1 MYGYHDTAYTM
12 QPYFDCL
19 DFPDLMGG
27 KGSFIYNVSQA
38 GLHPQPLMTMLAA
51 Q

>member
-12 QPYFDCL
+12 QPYFVCL
-19 DFPDLMGG
+19 DFPNLMSD

-38 GLHPQPLMTMLAA
+38 GLYPQPLMTILAA